1 MVENQTLIYRGLL
14 NYQTLI
20 IAVRAVEFELDMTER
35 TTRLKVITTV
45 LFASTLIIGCG
56 SGPSPIESMKAPVLL
71 VRQDSIHEVKD
82 GSGQVYELNTID
94 RVDYATALL
103 RLGDELT
110 LGEKVE

>member
-1 MVENQTLIYRGLL
+1 MP
-14 NYQTLI
+14 
-20 IAVRAVEFELDMTER
+20 ER
-35 TTRLKVITTV
+35 TTRLKVITMM
-45 LFASTLIIGCG
+45 LFASIFIIGCG

-82 GSGQVYELNTID
+82 GAGQVYKLNSID